1 MSVASAWLGDI
12 GEYPPH
18 PSRLSNT
25 PLVRRLRLRTSGG
38 IANLSGFGG
47 YSPISPRHAEAI
59 VSICMTVKKV
69 ENLAIV
75 TEESAIMWFSY
86 IF

>member
-59 VSICMTVKKV
+59 VSILLCNKA
-69 ENLAIV
+69 NIV
-75 TEESAIMWFSY
+75 I
-86 IF
+86 

>member
-38 IANLSGFGG
+38 IANLEGFGG
-47 YSPISPRHAEAI
+47 YSPLLFSKLEAYSVLQDMYLRI
-59 VSICMTVKKV
+59 HVARST
-69 ENLAIV
+69 
-75 TEESAIMWFSY
+75 
-86 IF
+86 

>member
-59 VSICMTVKKV
+59 VSIP
-69 ENLAIV
+69 LP
-75 TEESAIMWFSY
+75 
-86 IF
+86 

>member
-59 VSICMTVKKV
+59 VSIPLTKRTVK
-69 ENLAIV
+69 EI
-75 TEESAIMWFSY
+75 Y
-86 IF
+86 ILLLRGIDQYL

>member
-38 IANLSGFGG
+38 IANLSVFGG
-47 YSPISPRHAEAI
+47 YSTIAPCHAEATDI
-59 VSICMTVKKV
+59 VIK
-69 ENLAIV
+69 
-75 TEESAIMWFSY
+75 
-86 IF
+86 

>member
-25 PLVRRLRLRTSGG
+25 PLVRRLRLWTSGG
-38 IANLSGFGG
+38 DCPTSQDLEGILQYLLAMLRPL
-47 YSPISPRHAEAI
+47 YH
-59 VSICMTVKKV
+59 CYKVKNKYA
-69 ENLAIV
+69 LG
-75 TEESAIMWFSY
+75 
-86 IF
+86 

>member
-59 VSICMTVKKV
+59 VSLFAKTQLK
-69 ENLAIV
+69 
-75 TEESAIMWFSY
+75 
-86 IF
+86 